1 MRSSWSAKSPR
12 VRDGDARRPPRATRH
27 PYPNQKGSQPEARP
41 RDTTTSPVTNPRG
54 GGRQQAAAAAPATG
68 RERVSARAAMER
80 RGQQPEDA
88 EPPGK
93 DGPSGAP
100 APPPSP
106 FLEVTCRSSG
116 KVRRFAA
123 GTTARYALHAINRKL
138 DPGAPPA
145 LHVEAVRDGEEPVSF
160 GPSAALADYGRGWR
174 LQTVTAQDAPGIH
187 HATRDDTKRG
197 ETQAAEDAVAR
208 ETTRS
213 TSVYIAKIVLAFV
226 FIFLLG
232 GLFTYMLEVLPDMLQ
247 TSPTPESL

>member
-1 MRSSWSAKSPR
+1 
-12 VRDGDARRPPRATRH
+12 
-27 PYPNQKGSQPEARP
+27 
-41 RDTTTSPVTNPRG
+41 
-54 GGRQQAAAAAPATG
+54 
-68 RERVSARAAMER
+68 MER

-88 EPPGK
+88 EPPSK
-93 DGPSGAP
+93 DGAGGLPTPLPP
-100 APPPSP
+100 ANLDSARARARFCACRQ

-138 DPGAPPA
+138 EPGAPPA
-145 LHVEAVRDGEEPVSF
+145 LHVEAVRDDGEEPVSF

-187 HATRDDTKRG
+187 HAAPLADTKRG
-197 ETQAAEDAVAR
+197 DPRAAKDSVAR
-208 ETTRS
+208 ETTRG

-247 TSPTPESL
+247 TEPAPESM

>member
-1 MRSSWSAKSPR
+1 
-12 VRDGDARRPPRATRH
+12 
-27 PYPNQKGSQPEARP
+27 
-41 RDTTTSPVTNPRG
+41 
-54 GGRQQAAAAAPATG
+54 
-68 RERVSARAAMER
+68 MER

-93 DGPSGAP
+93 DGAGGPP
-100 APPPSP
+100 TPPPP

-138 DPGAPPA
+138 EPGAPPA
-145 LHVEAVRDGEEPVSF
+145 LHVEAVRDDGEEPVSF

-174 LQTVTAQDAPGIH
+174 LQTVTAHDAPGIH
-187 HATRDDTKRG
+187 HAPPLADTKRG
-197 ETQAAEDAVAR
+197 DTRAAKDSVAR
-208 ETTRS
+208 ETTRG

-247 TSPTPESL
+247 TEPAPESL